1 MTTRVRKPMT
11 ATLVWRGI
19 TCRVKHTPKYFDD
32 RDMIE
37 ITVVKPKRE
46 ILPITETGYRCEFA
60 EPVTIETAGGAVA
73 YMMTLIDAEAKT
85 RRWQTQDFERR
96 QLRLFD

>member
-1 MTTRVRKPMT
+1 MTTRTRKPKT

-19 TCRVKHTPKYFDD
+19 TCRVKHTPGYFDD

-37 ITVVKPKRE
+37 ITVVKPKGE
-46 ILPITETGYRCEFA
+46 SLPITETGYRCEFA
-60 EPVTIETAGGAVA
+60 TPEAIATAGSAVA
-73 YMMTLIDAEAKT
+73 YMTALIDAEART
-85 RRWQTQDFERR
+85 RRWQHKDFERR